1 MQKHTLYKTVED
13 FKSQFVL
20 KKAIGNT
27 MRKTRKLGNSEN
39 ILELG
44 DMRYTE
50 RFDRSAS

>member
-1 MQKHTLYKTVED
+1 
-13 FKSQFVL
+13 
-20 KKAIGNT
+20 

-50 RFDRSAS
+50 RFDRSAKKIKSHKKIFPVTLPFQVFTFSHHS